1 MIRRAL
7 VLLALLMAAPAAA
20 APPTVELRAPEA
32 IDVAAGAT
40 GMVSLTVV
48 PPSGRSISS
57 DGPVVVEL
65 GAGDGV
71 ALPRRRYS
79 RRDAADPAADAPRFD
94 LRVRAVSAGEHPVA
108 IAVRLWL
115 CGTHTCRPVRAERT
129 VTVRVAAPAQGS
141 PTAPGS

>member
-1 MIRRAL
+1 VKNRAL
-7 VLLALLMAAPAAA
+7 VVVLVAMPMVAAA

-32 IDVAAGAT
+32 IDVGVGAT
-40 GMVSLTVV
+40 AVVSLTVA

-57 DGPVVVEL
+57 DGPLVVEL
-65 GAGDGV
+65 GGGDGV

-79 RRDAADPAADAPRFD
+79 RRDAADPAAEAPRFD
-94 LRVRAVSAGEHPVA
+94 LRVRGVAAGEHPVA

-115 CGTHTCRPVRAERT
+115 CGKHTCRPVRVQRT
-129 VTVRVAAPAQGS
+129 VQVRVAPAQGS